1 MLDIFMDK
9 LKSLLKSRMLPVTI
23 VYFLL
28 VCTLI
33 YRLFTLQIVKGEEYE
48 SSFADTTSKPRV
60 IQATRGNIYDV
71 KGRLLAYNILSYNVT
86 FLDTGDYTDSATL
99 NAKILEIIRLLE
111 KNGDQ
116 LDVDFNL
123 SIDEK
128 GNISFDGSEKEIL
141 RFKRDVFSHKKVEEL
156 SEQEKAATAEEVFKY
171 LQTSTGVNSLKFKIS
186 DQYTKDYTK
195 QDAYKVMSLRYAM
208 YLNNYTKYEPLEI
221 ATNVNDDTVAAI
233 KEYSGDISGLDI
245 KSTTT
250 REYSSEYAECMAQIL
265 GYTGKIS
272 DEAYQ
277 ELEDSGK
284 AAGYSKNDQVGKT
297 GVEKQFDAELHGV
310 NGSDKVLLN
319 QSKRVV
325 EVIEGEKA
333 TPGKDIHLSIDAELQ
348 KTAYQKMEKEL
359 AGILLLKIHNNDNTK
374 VTVNG
379 KEDIWIPAKAVY
391 FALLDNGVID
401 IAHFAADDATSVEQT
416 VYDTFLT
423 ERKTVFK
430 NIKSILGYSKNSSY
444 GSLKDQEKDY
454 VDYIYKMLV
463 KNNVLLSS
471 NYRDLNDEKYTQ
483 YADHKISLG
492 EFLQYALSQDNWV
505 DRTIFSEADKFY
517 NSEEIYEELLTYI
530 IEQLSDDG
538 EFSKMIYKTLVY
550 NGKIQPRQICL
561 LLFDQ
566 NVLKYNKDDYAS
578 LKSGSK
584 SPYSFIRAKLTN
596 LEITPGQLALDP
608 CSGSVVITNP
618 NTGKVEAMVSYP
630 GYDNNK
636 LANKIDASYYSYLA
650 NTDAYP
656 LLNRAIQQKTAP
668 GSTFKMLT
676 AIAGLEEGV
685 IDTSRSFA
693 DPGYFDKVTPHP
705 HCWKRSGHGTIG
717 LETAIEV
724 SCNVYFYNVGYRLG
738 LVNGKFSNTQ
748 ALTKLKKYAE
758 EFGLGDKSGV
768 ELPNEAES
776 QISNEQGIPSA
787 IGQGTNNYTPVNLA
801 KYITA
806 LSNKGTVYDLSILKD
821 SKSKVYNKVEAKES
835 TWNIVKRGNYR
846 VVNSPSNNLIKDFK
860 NLNVKVA
867 GKTGTAQENKN
878 KPDHA
883 LFVSYAPYENPE
895 VTMTVVIPNGYTS
908 HNAAELAGDI
918 YEYYFADDTKKKE
931 LANKGVQ
938 EPSDSSLSE
947 EH

>member
-1 MLDIFMDK
+1 MLDVLIDK

-33 YRLFTLQIVKGEEYE
+33 FRLFTLQIVKGEEYE
-48 SSFADTTSKPRV
+48 TSFSKSSSQERV

-71 KGRLLAYNILSYNVT
+71 KGRLLAYNVLSYNVT
-86 FLDTGDYTDSATL
+86 FLDTGEYTDSATL

-116 LDVDFNL
+116 LEVDFNL

-141 RFKRDVFSHKKVEEL
+141 RFKRDVFSHKKVDDL
-156 SEQEKAATAEEVFKY
+156 TEQEIAATAEEVFTY

-221 ATNVNDDTVAAI
+221 ATNVSDKTVAAV

-245 KSTTT
+245 KQTTT
-250 REYSSEYAECMAQIL
+250 REYSAEYAECMAQVL

-277 ELEDSGK
+277 ELVDSES
-284 AAGYSKNDQVGKT
+284 ASGYSKNDQVGKT
-297 GVEKQFDAELHGV
+297 GVEKQFDAQLHGT

-325 EVIEGEKA
+325 EVIEGKQA
-333 TPGKDIHLSIDAELQ
+333 TPGTDIHLSIDAELQ
-348 KTAYQKMEKEL
+348 KNAYNMMEKEL
-359 AGILLLKIHNNDNTK
+359 AGILLDKIHEGSATK

-379 KEDIWIPAKAVY
+379 KEDIYIPAKAVY

-401 IAHFAADDATSVEQT
+401 ISHFAADDATSVEQA
-416 VYDTFLT
+416 VYDTFLS
-423 ERKTVFK
+423 ERKKVFK
-430 NIKSILGYSKNSSY
+430 NIKSILDYSKNSNY
-444 GSLKDQEKDY
+444 GSLSDQEKDY

-463 KNNVLLSS
+463 KNNVLMSS
-471 NYRDLNDEKYTQ
+471 NYKDLNDENYTL

-505 DRTIFSEADKFY
+505 DRTIFSDADKFY
-517 NSEEIYEELLTYI
+517 NSEEIYNELLTYI

-550 NGKIQPRQICL
+550 NGKIQARQICL

-566 NVLKYNKDDYAS
+566 NVLNYNKDDYAA
-578 LKSGSK
+578 LKAGSK
-584 SPYSFIRAKLTN
+584 SPYQFIRSKISN

-608 CSGSVVITNP
+608 CSGSVVITDP
-618 NTGKVEAMVSYP
+618 DTGKVEALVSYP

-636 LANKIDASYYSYLA
+636 LANKIDATYYSYLA

-676 AIAGLEEGV
+676 AFAGLEEGV
-685 IDTSRSFA
+685 IDTSTTFA
-693 DPGYFDKVTPHP
+693 DPGYFDKVTPNP

-758 EFGLGDKSGV
+758 EFGFGSKSGV
-768 ELPNEAES
+768 ELPNEAEN

-787 IGQGTNNYTPVNLA
+787 IGQGTNNFTPVNLA
-801 KYITA
+801 KYITG
-806 LSNKGTVYDLSILKD
+806 LSNKGTVYDLSIIKD
-821 SKSKVYNKVEAKES
+821 TESKVYNKVEAKDS
-835 TWNIVKRGNYR
+835 TWNIIKRGNYK
-846 VVNSPSNNLIKDFK
+846 VVNSSANNLSGDFK
-860 NLNVKVA
+860 GLDVKVA

-908 HNAAELAGDI
+908 HNAAELAGNI
-918 YEYYFADDTKKKE
+918 YKYYFADDKTKKE
-931 LANKGVQ
+931 LENAGVSK
-938 EPSDSSLSE
+938 PSDSSLSE